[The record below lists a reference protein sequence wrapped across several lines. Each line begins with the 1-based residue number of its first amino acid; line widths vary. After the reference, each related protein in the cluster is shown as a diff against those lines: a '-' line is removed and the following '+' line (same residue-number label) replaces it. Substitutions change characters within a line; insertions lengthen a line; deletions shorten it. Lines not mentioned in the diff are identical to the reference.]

1 MGSSFQAVKRQG
13 RKVRCRTKEGKRMFR
28 GVEEFS
34 RAVRLDPEDCPDWN
48 VSGFNF
54 DLIPQSC
61 TAQKPGYSDYP
72 IDGPAVFYDHTWP
85 SEVPAMATFIVSI
98 FVVIIVGA
106 ASAFV
111 YVLVAEKG
119 GKTGPQSES

>member
-1 MGSSFQAVKRQG
+1 LG
-13 RKVRCRTKEGKRMFR
+13 
-28 GVEEFS
+28 
-34 RAVRLDPEDCPDWN
+34 PEDCAEAWN

-54 DLIPQSC
+54 ELFLQSC
-61 TAQKPGYSDYP
+61 AAQKPAYSDYP
-72 IDGPAVFYDHTWP
+72 IDGLAVFYDHTWP

-111 YVLVAEKG
+111 YVLVADEG
-119 GKTGPQSES
+119 GKTGPQSEA